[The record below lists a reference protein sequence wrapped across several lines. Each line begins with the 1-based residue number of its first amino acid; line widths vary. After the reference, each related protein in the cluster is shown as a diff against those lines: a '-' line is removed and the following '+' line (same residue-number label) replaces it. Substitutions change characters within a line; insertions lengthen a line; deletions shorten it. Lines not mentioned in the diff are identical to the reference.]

1 LIKTSSS
8 VNFYY
13 GYWIILAGFLTQF
26 VAVGMANYVAGSF
39 MIPMTEEFGW
49 SRTEFSASRSIGQMV
64 LALTGFAI
72 GAQIDKHGGRRFIL
86 IGSFVLSGS
95 VFSMSLVQT
104 LPQWLFGNGLM
115 LTMGAALVGNLVVN
129 VTLGKWFVER
139 RGRAVSIAA
148 MGISLSGMILPIGA
162 TWLIDNY
169 SWQAAWQVLGLG
181 TLIVTFPAALVVRRA
196 PEDYGLYPDGKTKS
210 EVADGQGIAA
220 NLDFDNSLTR
230 AEAIRSPSFYALV
243 IAFGLFQISITVMLL
258 QSIPL
263 MTDAGYTRFIASA
276 MISLASVPAFLSK
289 PIWGYLIDQ
298 YSPKKLASLGAALT
312 GMSILV
318 VVYSVWT
325 RNDYLIYFGFITMG
339 IGWGGLLPLQEVI
352 WATFFGRRFLGAVRS
367 AALPFVLGMS
377 SVGPVLV
384 ATYYDR
390 MGDYYGAL
398 SFIALCNLFSAV
410 MLFRIKDRHE

>member
-1 LIKTSSS
+1 
-8 VNFYY
+8 
-13 GYWIILAGFLTQF
+13 
-26 VAVGMANYVAGSF
+26 

-49 SRTEFSASRSIGQMV
+49 TRTEFSASRSIGQMV

-129 VTLGKWFVER
+129 VTLGKWFVEG

-169 SWQAAWQVLGLG
+169 SWQEAWRVLGLG

-210 EVADGQGIAA
+210 QLAVGQGAAA
-220 NLDFDNSLTR
+220 NIDFDNS
-230 AEAIRSPSFYALV
+230 F
-243 IAFGLFQISITVMLL
+243 
-258 QSIPL
+258 
-263 MTDAGYTRFIASA
+263 
-276 MISLASVPAFLSK
+276 
-289 PIWGYLIDQ
+289 
-298 YSPKKLASLGAALT
+298 
-312 GMSILV
+312 
-318 VVYSVWT
+318 
-325 RNDYLIYFGFITMG
+325 
-339 IGWGGLLPLQEVI
+339 
-352 WATFFGRRFLGAVRS
+352 
-367 AALPFVLGMS
+367 
-377 SVGPVLV
+377 
-384 ATYYDR
+384 
-390 MGDYYGAL
+390 
-398 SFIALCNLFSAV
+398 
-410 MLFRIKDRHE
+410 